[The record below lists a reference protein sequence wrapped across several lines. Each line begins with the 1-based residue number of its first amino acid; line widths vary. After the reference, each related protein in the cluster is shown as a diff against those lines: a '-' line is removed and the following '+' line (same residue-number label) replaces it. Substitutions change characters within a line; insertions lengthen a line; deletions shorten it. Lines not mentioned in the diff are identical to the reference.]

1 MSEINN
7 RAWFLVL
14 PVLVIVAF
22 NAIIPMMTMVNYSVQ
37 DIFGPGNRYFVG
49 REWFEELLGD
59 FELRNA
65 LRRQITFSALVLLI
79 QVPLGILIAL
89 CLPKKG
95 KWVAVC
101 LIILGLPLLMPWNV
115 VGVMWQIFARADIG
129 LGGAAIAALG
139 FDFNYSRDVLDAWFT
154 IIVMDVWHWTSLIVL
169 LAYSGLRAIDPAFY
183 RAAQIDG
190 ASRWQVF
197 RFVELP
203 KLTGVLTI
211 GIMLRL
217 MDSLMIYSELF
228 VITGGGP
235 GSSTSFLSQTLVKKA
250 IGQFDLGPAASFSII
265 YFMIIVTLCFVF
277 FRSITR
283 AQEGE

>member
-1 MSEINN
+1 MNTYNN
-7 RAWFLVL
+7 KAWLLVL

-37 DIFGPGNRYFVG
+37 DILGPDNRIFVG
-49 REWFEELLGD
+49 TEWFEELLGD
-59 FELRNA
+59 FELRQA
-65 LRRQITFSALVLLI
+65 LKRQLLFSTIILLI
-79 QVPLGILIAL
+79 EIPLGIAIAL
-89 CLPKKG
+89 ALPKKG

-129 LGGAAIAALG
+129 LGGATITALG
-139 FDFNYSRDVLDAWFT
+139 FDFNYSRDPLDAWFT
-154 IIVMDVWHWTSLIVL
+154 IITMDVWHWTSLIVL
-169 LAYSGLRAIDPAFY
+169 LVYSGLRSIDPAY
-183 RAAQIDG
+183 YQAAKIDG

-235 GSSTSFLSQTLVKKA
+235 GNSTAFLSQFLVKKA
-250 IGQFDLGPAASFSII
+250 IGQFDLGPAAAFSII
-265 YFMIIVTLCFVF
+265 YFMIILTLCFVF
-277 FRSITR
+277 FRSINR
-283 AQEGE
+283 SQEDQ

>member
-1 MSEINN
+1 MSEFNN

-49 REWFEELLGD
+49 REWFQELLGD
-59 FELRNA
+59 YELRNA
-65 LRRQITFSALVLLI
+65 LRRQITFSSLVLLI

-89 CLPKKG
+89 TLPKKG
-95 KWVAVC
+95 KWIALC

-129 LGGAAIAALG
+129 LGGAAISALG

-217 MDSLMIYSELF
+217 MDSLMVYSELF

-277 FRSITR
+277 FRAITR

>member
-1 MSEINN
+1 
-7 RAWFLVL
+7 VL

-59 FELRNA
+59 RELINA
-65 LRRQITFSALVLLI
+65 LRRQVTFSALVLFI
-79 QVPLGILIAL
+79 QVPLGILIAQ
-89 CLPKKG
+89 CLPKRG
-95 KWVAVC
+95 KWVPVC
-101 LIILGLPLLMPWNV
+101 LIVLGLPLLMPWNV

-129 LGGAAIAALG
+129 LGGAAISALG
-139 FDFNYSRDVLDAWFT
+139 IDFNYSRDMFDAWFT
-154 IIVMDVWHWTSLIVL
+154 IVVMDVWHWTSLIVL
-169 LAYSGLRAIDPAFY
+169 LSYSGLRAIDPAFY

-190 ASRWQVF
+190 ANRWQVF

-228 VITGGGP
+228 VLTGGGP
-235 GSSTSFLSQTLVKKA
+235 GNSTSFLSQTLVKKA

>member
-1 MSEINN
+1 MSEQNN
-7 RAWFLVL
+7 RAWLLVL

-49 REWFEELLGD
+49 REWFEEQLRD
-59 FELRNA
+59 SELRDA
-65 LRRQITFSALVLLI
+65 LRRQLTFSGLVLLI

-95 KWVAVC
+95 AWVAVC

-139 FDFNYSRDVLDAWFT
+139 IDWNYSRDALDAWIT
-154 IIVMDVWHWTSLIVL
+154 IILMDVWHWTSLIVL
-169 LAYSGLRAIDPAFY
+169 LTYSGLRAIDPAYY
-183 RAAQIDG
+183 RAAAIDG

-197 RFVELP
+197 RYVELP

-235 GSSTSFLSQTLVKKA
+235 GSATSFLSQTLVKKA
-250 IGQFDLGPAASFSII
+250 IGQFDLGPAAAFSIL
-265 YFMIIVTLCFVF
+265 YFMIIVTLSFVF
-277 FRSITR
+277 YRSITASR
-283 AQEGE
+283 GDE

>member
-37 DIFGPGNRYFVG
+37 DIFGPDNRYFVG
-49 REWFEELLGD
+49 LEWYKELLGD
-59 FELRNA
+59 VELRNA
-65 LRRQITFSALVLLI
+65 LRRQVTFSSLVLLI

-89 CLPKKG
+89 TLPQKG
-95 KWVAVC
+95 KSVAFC

-139 FDFNYSRDVLDAWFT
+139 IDFNYSRDVLDAWFT
-154 IIVMDVWHWTSLIVL
+154 IVVMDVWHWTSLIVL

-203 KLTGVLTI
+203 KLAGVLTI

-217 MDSLMIYSELF
+217 MDSLMIYSEL
-228 VITGGGP
+228 VVLTGGGP